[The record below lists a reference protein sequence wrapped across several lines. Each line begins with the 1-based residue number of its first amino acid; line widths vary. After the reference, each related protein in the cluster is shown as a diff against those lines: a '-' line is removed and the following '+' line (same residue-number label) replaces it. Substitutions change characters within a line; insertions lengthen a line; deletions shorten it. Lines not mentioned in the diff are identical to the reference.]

1 MDLQI
6 DTELKFKISEILFG
20 DIPIDKKRI
29 AIRKLKKQGLDSS
42 FVKLFLKLLEYIK
55 QI

>member
-6 DTELKFKISEILFG
+6 DTELKFKIDTILFG
-20 DIPIDKKRI
+20 NDSIDKKRI
-29 AIRKLKKQGLDSS
+29 AIRKLKKQKLDQS
-42 FVKLFLKLLEYIK
+42 FIKLFLKLLEYIE